1 MMKNKIVFAG
11 SPDFAVES
19 LQRLYDNPNN
29 EIQLVIS
36 QQDKK
41 RNRNKFSPTAVKKRA
56 MDLGIEVIT
65 PQNIND
71 DEVFNLLD
79 RLNPDFIVV
88 VAYGQLIKKRIL
100 DRFKNKI
107 LNVHASILPKYR
119 GASPINYSLIN
130 GDKESGVS
138 IMLVEQGLDTGDVL
152 AVDKIKLN
160 KEIMLEEL
168 HDKLMI
174 MGADLIDK
182 VINDYKKYF
191 DSREKQNENEASTVG
206 KIQKSMGEI
215 NFNEKADVIYNKFRG
230 LTPWP
235 GLFFKLNDKTVKVHN
250 INIIEQYNDNKN
262 GEVVKVDKNGIKVAC
277 EDGFIVITRLQLPN
291 KKPLNVS
298 EYLNGNSFEEG
309 IIL

>member
-1 MMKNKIVFAG
+1 MKNKIVFAG

-36 QQDKK
+36 QEDKK

-56 MDLGIEVIT
+56 MELGIDVIT
-65 PQNIND
+65 PKNIND
-71 DEVFNLLD
+71 EEVFDLLD
-79 RLNPDFIVV
+79 KLNPDFIVV

-119 GASPINYSLIN
+119 GASPINYSLLN

-152 AVDKIKLN
+152 AVDKIELDN
-160 KEIMLEEL
+160 EIMLEEL

-174 MGADLIDK
+174 MGADLINK
-182 VINDYKKYF
+182 VIDDYQKYF
-191 DSREKQNENEASTVG
+191 DSRKEQNENEASIVG
-206 KIQKSMGEI
+206 KIHKSMGQI
-215 NFNEKADVIYNKFRG
+215 NFNEKSDVIYNKFRG

-235 GLFFKLNDKTVKVHN
+235 GLFFKLEDKIIKVHN
-250 INIIEQYNDNKN
+250 INIIKQYNDNKN
-262 GEVVKVDKNGIKVAC
+262 GEVVKVDKTGIKVAC
-277 EDGFIVITRLQLPN
+277 EDGFIIITRLQLPN
-291 KKPLNVS
+291 KKPLNIC

>member
-1 MMKNKIVFAG
+1 MKNKIVFAG

-36 QQDKK
+36 QEDKK

-56 MDLGIEVIT
+56 MELGIDVIT
-65 PQNIND
+65 PKNIND
-71 DEVFNLLD
+71 EEVFDLLD
-79 RLNPDFIVV
+79 KLNPDFIVV

-119 GASPINYSLIN
+119 GASPINYSLLN

-152 AVDKIKLN
+152 AVDTIELDN
-160 KEIMLEEL
+160 EIMLEEL

-174 MGADLIDK
+174 MGADLINK
-182 VINDYKKYF
+182 VIDDYQKYF
-191 DSREKQNENEASTVG
+191 DSRKEQNENEASIVG
-206 KIQKSMGEI
+206 KIHKSMGQI
-215 NFNEKADVIYNKFRG
+215 NFNEKSDVIYNKFRG

-235 GLFFKLNDKTVKVHN
+235 GLFFKLEDKIIKVHN
-250 INIIEQYNDNKN
+250 INIIKQYNDNKN
-262 GEVVKVDKNGIKVAC
+262 GEVVKVDKTGIKVAC
-277 EDGFIVITRLQLPN
+277 EDGFIIITRLQLPN
-291 KKPLNVS
+291 KKPLNIC

>member
-1 MMKNKIVFAG
+1 MKNKIVFAG

-36 QQDKK
+36 QEDKK

-56 MDLGIEVIT
+56 MELGIDVIT
-65 PQNIND
+65 PKNIND
-71 DEVFNLLD
+71 EEVFDLLD
-79 RLNPDFIVV
+79 KLNPDFIVV

-119 GASPINYSLIN
+119 GASPINYSLLN

-152 AVDKIKLN
+152 AVDKIELDN
-160 KEIMLEEL
+160 EIMLEEL

-174 MGADLIDK
+174 MGADLINK
-182 VINDYKKYF
+182 VIDDYQKYF
-191 DSREKQNENEASTVG
+191 DSRKKQNENEASIVG
-206 KIQKSMGEI
+206 KIHKSMGQI
-215 NFNEKADVIYNKFRG
+215 NFNEKSDVIYNKFRG

-235 GLFFKLNDKTVKVHN
+235 GLFFKLEDKIIKVHN
-250 INIIEQYNDNKN
+250 INIIKQYNDNKN
-262 GEVVKVDKNGIKVAC
+262 GEVVKVDKTGIKVAC
-277 EDGFIVITRLQLPN
+277 EDGFIIITRLQLPN
-291 KKPLNVS
+291 KKPLNIR

>member
-1 MMKNKIVFAG
+1 MKNKIVFAG

-36 QQDKK
+36 QEDKK

-56 MDLGIEVIT
+56 IELGIDVIT
-65 PQNIND
+65 PKNIND
-71 DEVFNLLD
+71 EEVFDLLD
-79 RLNPDFIVV
+79 KLNPDFIVV

-119 GASPINYSLIN
+119 GASPINYSLLN

-152 AVDKIKLN
+152 AVDKIELDN
-160 KEIMLEEL
+160 EIMLEEL

-174 MGADLIDK
+174 MGADLINK
-182 VINDYKKYF
+182 VIDDVIGTY
-191 DSREKQNENEASTVG
+191 EKVYGEKISGSEKDKAQYDETMSIISTVESSYEELSI
-206 KIQKSMGEI
+206 KIR
-215 NFNEKADVIYNKFRG
+215 NN
-230 LTPWP
+230 
-235 GLFFKLNDKTVKVHN
+235 H
-250 INIIEQYNDNKN
+250 
-262 GEVVKVDKNGIKVAC
+262 
-277 EDGFIVITRLQLPN
+277 
-291 KKPLNVS
+291 
-298 EYLNGNSFEEG
+298 
-309 IIL
+309 

>member
-1 MMKNKIVFAG
+1 MKNKIVFAG

-36 QQDKK
+36 QEDKK

-56 MDLGIEVIT
+56 MELGIDVIT
-65 PQNIND
+65 PKNIND
-71 DEVFNLLD
+71 EEVFDLLD
-79 RLNPDFIVV
+79 KLNPDFIVV

-119 GASPINYSLIN
+119 GASPINYSLLN

-152 AVDKIKLN
+152 AVDKIELDN
-160 KEIMLEEL
+160 EIMLEEL

-174 MGADLIDK
+174 MGADLINK
-182 VINDYKKYF
+182 VIYDYQKYF
-191 DSREKQNENEASTVG
+191 DSRIKQNENEASIVG
-206 KIQKSMGEI
+206 KIHKSMGQI
-215 NFNEKADVIYNKFRG
+215 NFNEKSDVIYNKFRG

-235 GLFFKLNDKTVKVHN
+235 GLFFKLEDKIIKVHN
-250 INIIEQYNDNKN
+250 INIIKQYNDNKN
-262 GEVVKVDKNGIKVAC
+262 GEVVKVDKTGIKVAC
-277 EDGFIVITRLQLPN
+277 EDGFIIITRLQLPN
-291 KKPLNVS
+291 KKPLNIR

>member
-1 MMKNKIVFAG
+1 MKNKIVFAG

-36 QQDKK
+36 QEDKK

-56 MDLGIEVIT
+56 MELGIDDIT
-65 PQNIND
+65 PKNIND
-71 DEVFNLLD
+71 EEVFDLLD
-79 RLNPDFIVV
+79 KLNPDFIVV

-119 GASPINYSLIN
+119 GASPINYSLLN

-152 AVDKIKLN
+152 AVDKIELDN
-160 KEIMLEEL
+160 EIMLEEL

-174 MGADLIDK
+174 MGADLINK
-182 VINDYKKYF
+182 VIDDYQKYF
-191 DSREKQNENEASTVG
+191 DSRKEQNENEASIVG
-206 KIQKSMGEI
+206 KIHKSMGQI
-215 NFNEKADVIYNKFRG
+215 NFNEKSDVIYNKFRG

-235 GLFFKLNDKTVKVHN
+235 GLFFKLEDKIIKVHN
-250 INIIEQYNDNKN
+250 INIIKQYNDNKN
-262 GEVVKVDKNGIKVAC
+262 GEVVKVDKTGIKVAC
-277 EDGFIVITRLQLPN
+277 EDGFIIITRLQLPN
-291 KKPLNVS
+291 KKPLNIC

>member
-1 MMKNKIVFAG
+1 MKNKIVFAG

-19 LQRLYDNPNN
+19 LQKLYDNPNN

-65 PQNIND
+65 PKNIND
-71 DEVFNLLD
+71 DEVFEMLD
-79 RLNPDFIVV
+79 KLNPDFIIV

-119 GASPINYSLIN
+119 GAAPINYALLN

-138 IMLVEQGLDTGDVL
+138 IMLVEEGLDTGDIL
-152 AVDKIKLN
+152 AIDTVNLDDT
-160 KEIMLEEL
+160 IMLEEL
-168 HDKLMI
+168 HDKLMV
-174 MGADLIDK
+174 MGASLINQ
-182 VINDYKKYF
+182 VIDDYQNYF
-191 DSREKQNENEASTVG
+191 DSRIKQNEEEASTVG
-206 KIQKSMGEI
+206 KINKSMGEI
-215 NFNEKADVIYNKFRG
+215 DFNEKADAIYNKFRG

-235 GLFFKLNDKTVKVHN
+235 GLFFTLNEKKVKVHN
-250 INIIEQYNDNKN
+250 INIIKQYNDKKN
-262 GEVVKVDKNGIKVAC
+262 GEVVRVDKNGIKVAC
-277 EDGFIVITRLQLPN
+277 EDGFVVITRLQLPN

-309 IIL
+309 IFL

>member
-1 MMKNKIVFAG
+1 M
-11 SPDFAVES
+11 
-19 LQRLYDNPNN
+19 
-29 EIQLVIS
+29 
-36 QQDKK
+36 
-41 RNRNKFSPTAVKKRA
+41 
-56 MDLGIEVIT
+56 
-65 PQNIND
+65 
-71 DEVFNLLD
+71 
-79 RLNPDFIVV
+79 V

-119 GASPINYSLIN
+119 GASPINYSLLN

-152 AVDKIKLN
+152 AIDKIELDN
-160 KEIMLEEL
+160 EIMLEEL

-174 MGADLIDK
+174 MGADLINK
-182 VINDYKKYF
+182 VIDDYQKYF
-191 DSREKQNENEASTVG
+191 DSRIKQNENEASIVG
-206 KIQKSMGEI
+206 KIHKSMGQI
-215 NFNEKADVIYNKFRG
+215 NFNEKSDVIYNKFRG

-235 GLFFKLNDKTVKVHN
+235 GLFFKLEDKIIKVHN
-250 INIIEQYNDNKN
+250 INIIKQYNENKN

-277 EDGFIVITRLQLPN
+277 EDGFIIITRLQLPN
-291 KKPLNVS
+291 KKPLNIS

>member
-1 MMKNKIVFAG
+1 MKNKIVFAG

-19 LQRLYDNPNN
+19 LQKLYDNPNN

-56 MDLGIEVIT
+56 MELGIEVIT
-65 PQNIND
+65 PKDIND
-71 DEVFNLLD
+71 DEVFDILD
-79 RLNPDFIVV
+79 KLNPDFIVV

-119 GASPINYSLIN
+119 GAAPINYSLLN

-138 IMLVEQGLDTGDVL
+138 IMLVEEGLDTGDIL
-152 AVDKIKLN
+152 AIDKVDLDDK
-160 KEIMLEEL
+160 IMLEEL
-168 HDKLMI
+168 HDKLMV
-174 MGADLIDK
+174 MGASLINK
-182 VINDYKKYF
+182 VIDDYKNYF
-191 DSREKQNENEASTVG
+191 DSRIKQNEDKASTVG
-206 KIQKSMGEI
+206 KINKSMGEI
-215 NFNEKADVIYNKFRG
+215 DFNEKSDVIYNKFRG

-235 GLFFKLNDKTVKVHN
+235 GLFFTLNKKKVKVHN
-250 INIIEQYNDNKN
+250 INIIKQYNDKKN

-277 EDGFIVITRLQLPN
+277 EDGFVVITRLQLPN